1 MDILAAIQ
9 QMLQPVKN
17 RMALM
22 ISRAVLSSLADGE
35 GLQLVQ
41 VKVRG
46 DDDVHDRAERYQ
58 NYGLT
63 TVPLA
68 GAECIVVAVGGITSH
83 LAILGI
89 DDRRHRPKNLK
100 AGEVML
106 YDHLGQYFHF
116 KEDGSWELNAVTAG
130 KIVAPAGLEIDAPF
144 LHCTGEIKDRVA
156 TGGKSMSEMRGI
168 FDGHDHGG
176 IEPGAGTTADPNQAM
191 GGH

>member
-83 LAILGI
+83 LAILAI
-89 DDRRHRPKNLK
+89 DDRRYRPKNLK

-106 YDHLGQYFHF
+106 YDHLGKFIHLQD
-116 KEDGSWELNAVTAG
+116 DGTILIKGTKVRIESTLEVTQ
-130 KIVAPAGLEIDAPF
+130 
-144 LHCTGEIKDRVA
+144 EIKDRCD
-156 TGGKSMSEMRGI
+156 TDGTTMSEIRGTH
-168 FDGHDHGG
+168 DDHDHGG
-176 IEPGAGTTADPNQAM
+176 IQPGGGTTNKPNQLM